1 MVVFPTETVYGLG
14 ARLFSPKGIQKIYS
28 VKGRPSDNPLIVH
41 IARLEQMSLLTE
53 DLPAGA
59 ERIIKKFWPGPLTLV
74 CRKSAL
80 VPKTVTAGL
89 ETVAVRMPSHPVAR
103 KLIEAVGE
111 PIAAPSANRSG
122 RPSPTRYADVVREL
136 GGDADL
142 ILDGGSSEFG
152 LESTVL
158 DVTRV
163 PFKILRPGSITLEAL
178 KKVFPKIALSAKLG
192 KSGRAASPG
201 MKHRHYQPACKVVLV
216 DPKRWKKTVASW
228 SRKNLLIGL
237 LSRAKSIPL
246 SSAVVFN
253 QSFSREEDYAKNLYR
268 SFFEAE
274 KKDVDVLLVER
285 TAGTGLGAA
294 IMDRLNRASA

>member
-14 ARLFSPKGIQKIYS
+14 ARLFSPEGIRNIYS

-41 IARLEQMSLLTE
+41 VSRIEQLDLLAE

-59 ERIIKKFWPGPLTLV
+59 RKLIKKFWPGPLTLV

-89 ETVAVRMPSHPVAR
+89 DTVAVRMPRHPIAR

-122 RPSPTRYADVVREL
+122 RPSPTRRADVVREL
-136 GGDADL
+136 GKDVDL
-142 ILDGGSSEFG
+142 IMEGGSSEFG

-158 DVTRV
+158 DVTKT

-178 KKVFPKIALSAKLG
+178 RKVFPRVILNAKLRKG
-192 KSGRAASPG
+192 SAAASPG

-216 DPKRWKKTVASW
+216 EPKLWKKTLATW
-228 SRKNLLIGL
+228 SRKNLQLGT
-237 LSRAKSIPL
+237 LSRAAVPFSASI
-246 SSAVVFN
+246 VFR
-253 QSFSREEDYAKNLYR
+253 QSFSREADYAKNLYR

-274 KKDVDVLLVER
+274 KKDVDVLLVEK
-285 TAGTGLGAA
+285 TAGRGLGTA
-294 IMDRLNRASA
+294 IMDRLSRASA